1 MVSAFRVPTTLSVA
15 DYTPLPIVVDPHDG
29 TPQDAVTAFKFEMF
43 PDPPPER
50 FNGRFRVARAAAIMI
65 TPIAVIRTGVVMSPD
80 LLAHEQLHYD
90 VGFVI
95 ARQLARELN
104 IIDAPTDPDLRV
116 KVAAL
121 FALHFTTRNNLI
133 QSRYDRETNHS
144 QNRNLQRIWSS
155 NMRTCLANA
164 HAHQIGGWML

>member
-1 MVSAFRVPTTLSVA
+1 MVSAFRVPTTLTDT
-15 DYTPLPIVVDPHDG
+15 DYTPLSVIIDPHDG
-29 TPQDAVTAFKFEMF
+29 TPQDAVTAFRFEMF

-50 FNGRFRVARAAAIMI
+50 VNSRFRVARSAAIMI
-65 TPIAVIRTGVVMSPD
+65 TPIATIRAGFTMTPD

-95 ARQLARELN
+95 ARQFARELN
-104 IIDAPTDPDLRV
+104 VIDAATEVALRT
-116 KVAAL
+116 KVAEL
-121 FALHFTTRNNLI
+121 VLLHFTTRNNLI

-144 QNRNLQRIWSS
+144 QNHTLQRIWSS

-164 HAHQIGGWML
+164 HAFQLGGWML

>member
-1 MVSAFRVPTTLSVA
+1 MVSAFRVPVSLTA
-15 DYTPLPIVVDPHDG
+15 GDYIPQPVVVDPHDG
-29 TPQDAVTAFKFEMF
+29 TPQDAVTAYNFSLF

-50 FNGRFRVARAAAIMI
+50 VNGRFRVARSAAIMI
-65 TPIAVIRTGVVMSPD
+65 TPIAIIRTGVVMSAD
-80 LLAHEQLHYD
+80 LLDHEELHYD

-104 IIDAPTDPDLRV
+104 VIDAPTDADLRA

-121 FALHFTTRNNLI
+121 FTLHFTTRNNLI

-144 QNRNLQRIWSS
+144 QNHNLQRIWKS

-164 HAHQIGGWML
+164 HAFQLGGWML

>member
-1 MVSAFRVPTTLSVA
+1 MVSAFRNPGVLTWA
-15 DYTPLPIVVDPHDG
+15 DYTAKAIVVDPHDG
-29 TPQDAVTAFKFEMF
+29 TPQDAVTAFRFQLF
-43 PDPPPER
+43 PDPPPV
-50 FNGRFRVARAAAIMI
+50 FQNGRFKVNPATGIMI
-65 TPIAVIRTGVVMSPD
+65 TPIADVRIGAPVSPE

-95 ARQLARELN
+95 ARQLARELSV
-104 IIDAPTDPDLRV
+104 IDAATDPDLR
-116 KVAAL
+116 KKASEL
-121 FALHFTTRNNLI
+121 FTLHFTTRNNLI
-133 QSRYDRETNHS
+133 QSRYDRETNHG